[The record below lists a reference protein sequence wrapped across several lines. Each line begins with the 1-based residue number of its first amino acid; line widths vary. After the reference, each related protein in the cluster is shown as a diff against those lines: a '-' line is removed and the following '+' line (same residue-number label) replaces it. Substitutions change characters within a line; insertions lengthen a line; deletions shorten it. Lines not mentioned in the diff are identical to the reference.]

1 MAKDKS
7 KSRPTRRGR
16 SLKVAE
22 EQELKVEEVAMMAA
36 EEVIEKKSRGK
47 GKDEKGSRRSRK
59 SKSSRK
65 EVAMMAEG
73 DNDMSVDNN
82 NTAESEAID
91 KAVESGQFNSEYLTN
106 VDADD
111 KKRLEEKAFKQTSV
125 NARGR
130 MHDCLDDVEI
140 MSDLMMTD
148 ALMNKSARAR
158 VLGARTKLLKT
169 LWVYRDTADCED
181 DYNNDEF
188 HANMRVLATIQR
200 KLSGLDGKIGRVMLG
215 AEQSSSDSSGNG
227 EAADLKKLKTA
238 RQNLRYATHAGQFP
252 A

>member
-1 MAKDKS
+1 
-7 KSRPTRRGR
+7 
-16 SLKVAE
+16 LKVAE
-22 EQELKVEEVAMMAA
+22 EQEPKMEEVAMMAA

-47 GKDEKGSRRSRK
+47 NKDEKGSRRSRK
-59 SKSSRK
+59 SKSSKK
-65 EVAMMAEG
+65 EVAMMGEETPG
-73 DNDMSVDNN
+73 SVDNN
-82 NTAESEAID
+82 ETAESKAIEE
-91 KAVESGQFNSEYLTN
+91 AVESGNFNSQFLTN
-106 VDADD
+106 VDAED
-111 KKRLEEKAFKQTSV
+111 KKAIEDKAFKQTSV

-140 MSDLMMTD
+140 MADLMMTD
-148 ALMNKSARAR
+148 ALMNKSARQR

-169 LWVYRDTADCED
+169 LWVYRDTCDCED

-200 KLSGLDGKIGRVMLG
+200 KLRGLDAKIGSMMLG

-227 EAADLKKLKTA
+227 EAAELKKLKSA
-238 RQNLRYATHAGQFP
+238 RQNLRYAMNPGQFP